1 MSHKQSVRGFPGVPR
16 SLLTDGPGR
25 GPFARFTWTLSEET
39 RVHGP
44 RPSTASS
51 HATHGR
57 GLCQG
62 PAPPPA
68 TCGPLLSTM
77 RWPPA
82 GVVLPGSLGGLSMMP
97 PPGHVGRASPGTSV
111 VHAWALAGKALVPT
125 PLVGPQVWA
134 RPEAAGVAGI
144 ARRPLCSVGSR
155 APFVLLCL
163 VFQPTL
169 TPAPTPEESGIH
181 PDRWVLGVPFLQRWV
196 PSGDWRLG

>member
-1 MSHKQSVRGFPGVPR
+1 MSMSHKQSVRGFPGVPR

-25 GPFARFTWTLSEET
+25 GPFGRFTWTLGEET

-44 RPSTASS
+44 GPSTASS

-82 GVVLPGSLGGLSMMP
+82 
-97 PPGHVGRASPGTSV
+97 GTSV

-181 PDRWVLGVPFLQRWV
+181 PDRWVLGVPFLQRWI